1 MQDELAE
8 WLRHGATLLEVIV
21 LKGEPWLPSI
31 QSATCNGQAG
41 RSKGK

>member
-21 LKGEPWLPSI
+21 LKGEPLLPSI
-31 QSATCNGQAG
+31 QSLTGIIPIW
-41 RSKGK
+41 STGK